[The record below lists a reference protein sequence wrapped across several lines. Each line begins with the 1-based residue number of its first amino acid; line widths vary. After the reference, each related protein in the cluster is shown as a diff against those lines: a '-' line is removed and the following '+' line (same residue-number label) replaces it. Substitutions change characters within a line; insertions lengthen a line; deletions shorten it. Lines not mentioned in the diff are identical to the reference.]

1 MDALGRLASF
11 LAEERQMAKQPKS
24 LSGRVVAITGAARGI
39 GKATAA
45 ALVRQGARVAI
56 ADIDAELARRTADEL
71 GGGVRAYEVDVTSRP
86 SVAAFLDA
94 VERDLGPLDVMVNN
108 AGIMP
113 IGPFLEEGD
122 GSAVRQLDI
131 NIHGVIFGM
140 KEALPRMLPRRSGH
154 IVNLASVAGKAG
166 FPHLATYCASKHAV
180 IGLTESVRSEFQ
192 GSGIEFTCILPS
204 LVDTEL
210 TAGLKAGRGI
220 EKAKPEDVA
229 DAIVEVLQVPRV
241 EVYVPRVVGKITAVM
256 QALPRPAREAIGRML
271 DGDKVMVQADMTERR
286 AYEDRVAASSDHLET
301 AEQEREGEPVG

>member
-1 MDALGRLASF
+1 
-11 LAEERQMAKQPKS
+11 MAKQPKS
-24 LSGRVVAITGAARGI
+24 LNGRVVAITGAARGI

-45 ALVRQGARVAI
+45 ALVRQGARVGI
-56 ADIDAELARRTADEL
+56 ADIDADLAQRTAEEL

-86 SVAAFLDA
+86 SVTAFLDS
-94 VERDLGPLDVMVNN
+94 VERDLGPLDVMINN

-113 IGPFLEEGD
+113 VGPFLEESD
-122 GSAVRQLDI
+122 ASAVRQLDI
-131 NIHGVIFGM
+131 NVHGVIFGM

-180 IGLTESVRSEFQ
+180 VGVTESARAEFQ
-192 GSGIEFTCILPS
+192 DAGIEFTLIMPS

-210 TAGLKAGRGI
+210 TSGLKAGRGI

-229 DAIVEVLQVPRV
+229 DAIVEALQQPRIDV
-241 EVYVPRVVGKITAVM
+241 FVPRVVGKITAVM
-256 QALPRPAREAIGRML
+256 QALPRAARESIGRML

-286 AYEDRVAASSDHLET
+286 AYEDRAAASEPSAHLET
-301 AEQEREGEPVG
+301 AEAKEPVA